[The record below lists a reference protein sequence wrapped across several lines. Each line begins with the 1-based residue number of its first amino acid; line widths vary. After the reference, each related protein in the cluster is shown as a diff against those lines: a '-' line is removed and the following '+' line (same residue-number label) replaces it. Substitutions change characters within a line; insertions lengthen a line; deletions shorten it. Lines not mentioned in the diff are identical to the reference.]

1 MSKLSKNEAAFILFD
16 NGINQKEIARILQ
29 VTEKTISSW
38 KVKYA
43 WEEKTVTYSLQKKT
57 AEDNALEALA
67 HQTRVIKLISKR
79 LSDNIDENSD
89 LEALKGALI
98 PKGEIDAVQKLFT
111 TIKRKEL
118 EWGDKVRILREFCGW
133 LKNED
138 LTLAQSVVEHV
149 DTYLNESRK

>member
-1 MSKLSKNEAAFILFD
+1 MSKLSKHEAAFILYD
-16 NGINQKEIARILQ
+16 SGVNQKEIARILE
-29 VTEKTISSW
+29 VTEKTISTW

-43 WEEKTVTYSLQKKT
+43 WEERTISYSIGKKT
-57 AEDNALEALA
+57 AEDNALETLA
-67 HQTRVIKLISKR
+67 HQTRIIKLISRR
-79 LSDNIDENSD
+79 LAENVDEDSD
-89 LEALKGALI
+89 LETLRSALI

-118 EWGDKVRILREFCGW
+118 EWGDKVRILREFCAW

-149 DTYLNESRK
+149 DVYLNEERK